1 MDSVNPETRLQ
12 MENKKLTR
20 EIKRLK
26 KDNEVL
32 RIANDQAARTQ
43 AYCYAWANG

>member
-1 MDSVNPETRLQ
+1 MDVVSPEKRLQ
-12 MENKKLTR
+12 MENKKLSR

-32 RIANDQAARTQ
+32 RIASS
-43 AYCYAWANG
+43 